1 MSKIALVMGL
11 NYIDSRHRLYGCIND
26 TKNIIKLLKGKYGW
40 KDNEIILMTDN
51 TAIKPTKDNIIKTL
65 REIVDK
71 INNEGIKQ
79 FFISYSGHGTN
90 VHDYS
95 SDEDDKM
102 DEVLVPLDVNT
113 AGYVKDDV
121 FHDIL
126 HDINNDCVTFC
137 LFDCCNSGTAADLK
151 YNHQGFLKYTIENKK
166 TMMDNHVYMIS
177 GCKDVQTSVDA
188 YNWDTNEY
196 EGVLTSAFIQ
206 ANKIK
211 RKRMNYFRLVNLMR
225 RIIKNRRMKQI
236 PQLTSSVIID
246 NKTLYR
252 EGNRHIMKNS
262 KRSQSQLMKIKQ
274 NRDKIMRRRRRWRRR
289 RGRRREASKRPLRRG
304 KPSGGGVGSVSD
316 HRTGTL
322 RGNLKMRRIWE
333 VHHTR

>member
-1 MSKIALVMGL
+1 MSRIALVMGL

-26 TKNIIKLLKGKYGW
+26 TKNITKLLKSKYGW

-51 TAIKPTKDNIIKTL
+51 TPIKPTKDNILKTL

-71 INNEGIKQ
+71 INNDGIKQ

-95 SDEDDKM
+95 SDEDDRM

-113 AGYVKDDV
+113 AGYIKDDV

-166 TMMDNHVYMIS
+166 TKMDNQVYMIS

-206 ANKIK
+206 ANNVK
-211 RKRMNYFRLVNLMR
+211 RDKMNYFRLVDMMK

-252 EGNRHIMKNS
+252 AGNRHIMKNS
-262 KRSQSQLMKIKQ
+262 NRSQGQLMKIKQ
-274 NRDKIMRRRRRWRRR
+274 NRDKIIRKRRHRRIHRRRRR
-289 RGRRREASKRPLRRG
+289 
-304 KPSGGGVGSVSD
+304 
-316 HRTGTL
+316 
-322 RGNLKMRRIWE
+322 RGNLKMRRIRE
-333 VHHTR
+333 VHRNH